1 MQIRSMMLLGVV
13 MVTVCVTQAFAEYD
27 QALVS
32 KAMGS
37 NMANL
42 LAVKKAARE
51 GNFFLA
57 AEKLMEIAKTI
68 KSLDAVT
75 PLKGAKKDWDRM
87 HKTVIQTIFKTIELC
102 GEEDAKKLNTYLNEI
117 DTLIQRGHGMFIP

>member
-1 MQIRSMMLLGVV
+1 MQKRSIILLCVVVLML
-13 MVTVCVTQAFAEYD
+13 CVTQTFAEYD

-42 LAVKKAARE
+42 LEVKKAARA
-51 GNFFLA
+51 GNFFMV

-75 PLKGAKKDWDRM
+75 PLKGTKEDWDRM
-87 HKTVIQTIFKTIELC
+87 HKTVIKTVFKAIGAC
-102 GEEDAKKLNTYLNEI
+102 GEGDIEKLNTSLDEI
-117 DTLIQRGHGMFIP
+117 GALIQKGHGMFIK